1 MEHNHID
8 PPYKVLIVDD
18 SAIVRGLVTRMLQED
33 HDIEVVGSVA
43 NGEDALGVMLA
54 GGIEAV
60 VLDIEMPV
68 MDGLT
73 ALPKILEID
82 PTVRVIMA
90 STLTKRNADISFRAM
105 TLGAVD
111 YIPKPSS
118 AKDINVGSG
127 FRTELVDKVKAWSEQ
142 RRKMLEQTAA
152 LQDEGFDDIGD
163 AGLLGSDTGALPD
176 DGDAALAVH
185 GADQAG
191 IDAGAGGPADIGET
205 GHFADHG
212 DEAGLHETGHD
223 TDGTK
228 PFRAE
233 LSADHQVMQKPGRIQ
248 RKRFTAELRPRPMQ
262 AATRPMPHVATAP
275 VARDPGE
282 HHGQP
287 AGRDSASHGDAA
299 HIVHPETR
307 RAPVRDPGRLIEDA
321 AVAAKKGTP
330 AGHSAPAAP
339 MTQHAKPA
347 AMAQHSPLR
356 PAAGTA
362 HANNVKGNDQG
373 AARPAGKTREA
384 ALRQAPP
391 VARAADASARRGAA
405 TVVGN
410 APAPARRGRHNQGPL
425 VLVPEKKLNVE
436 AIAIG
441 SSTGGPQALFE
452 VLRGLVGVRQPIF
465 ITQHMPATFTTIL
478 AEHITRLTGLKC
490 GEGVNGETVQPGR
503 VYLAPGDY
511 HMVVDGRGNNRRI
524 ALNQNAPEN
533 FCRPSV
539 DPMLRSLVDSY
550 GGNLLTIILT
560 GMGQDGML
568 GGRNVV
574 GAGGMVVAQD
584 EATSVVW
591 GMPGAAAQAG
601 ICTAIL
607 PIGGIAPYVKK
618 FAGGR

>member
-1 MEHNHID
+1 VEQNHID

-18 SAIVRGLVTRMLQED
+18 SAIVRGLIARMLQDD
-33 HDIEVVGSVA
+33 HDIEVVGAVA
-43 NGEDALGVMLA
+43 NGEDALGVMHD
-54 GGIEAV
+54 GGIETV

-118 AKDINVGSG
+118 AKDLNVGSG
-127 FRTELVDKVKAWSEQ
+127 FRSELIDKVKAWSEQ
-142 RRKMLEQTAA
+142 RRKMLEQSAA
-152 LQDEGFDDIGD
+152 FD
-163 AGLLGSDTGALPD
+163 AGEFDEETDSGAMPYSDSLADAGTEAPVNVDAGFA
-176 DGDAALAVH
+176 DAAENVA
-185 GADQAG
+185 ADT
-191 IDAGAGGPADIGET
+191 PEHESADIDGE
-205 GHFADHG
+205 
-212 DEAGLHETGHD
+212 
-223 TDGTK
+223 K

-233 LSADHQVMQKPGRIQ
+233 LSVDHQVLQKTGRIQ

-262 AATRPMPHVATAP
+262 QPMRPQMRPMPSAP
-275 VARDPGE
+275 MRNQD
-282 HHGQP
+282 
-287 AGRDSASHGDAA
+287 DAA
-299 HIVHPETR
+299 PMPDRGSAHAQHGGAYP
-307 RAPVRDPGRLIEDA
+307 PRDPGRLIEEA
-321 AVAAKKGTP
+321 AVAAKK
-330 AGHSAPAAP
+330 AGIVPVGGAPASGH
-339 MTQHAKPA
+339 TAK
-347 AMAQHSPLR
+347 
-356 PAAGTA
+356 A
-362 HANNVKGNDQG
+362 HL
-373 AARPAGKTREA
+373 AGK
-384 ALRQAPP
+384 PS
-391 VARAADASARRGAA
+391 VARAAPGEGTAPGAKNTDPASARAAGQKRDVPARTPAPARPTDSKAKRGS
-405 TVVGN
+405 VVGN
-410 APAPARRGRHNQGPL
+410 APAPARRGRNNQGPVTL
-425 VLVPEKKLNVE
+425 QPEKHINVE

-490 GEGVNGETVQPGR
+490 GEGVNGENVEPGR

-511 HMVVDGRGNNRRI
+511 HMVVEGRGNNRRI

-574 GAGGMVVAQD
+574 SAGGMVVAQD

-591 GMPGAAAQAG
+591 GMPGAAAHAG

>member
-1 MEHNHID
+1 MPVEQNHID

-18 SAIVRGLVTRMLQED
+18 SAIVRGLVARMLQD
-33 HDIEVVGSVA
+33 DSDIEVVGAVA
-43 NGEDALGVMLA
+43 NGEDALGVMHE
-54 GGIEAV
+54 GGIETV

-90 STLTKRNADISFRAM
+90 STLTKRNADISFKAM

-127 FRTELVDKVKAWSEQ
+127 FRTELIDKVKAWSEQ
-142 RRKMLEQTAA
+142 RRKMLEQS
-152 LQDEGFDDIGD
+152 QEFDDGDFDDDADIDAVAGDEHSPGD
-163 AGLLGSDTGALPD
+163 AGSSSDGSGH
-176 DGDAALAVH
+176 GGGLA
-185 GADQAG
+185 
-191 IDAGAGGPADIGET
+191 AGAGEVSGATQDATHRVGGAGEGADGLGDHVE
-205 GHFADHG
+205 HG
-212 DEAGLHETGHD
+212 DHD
-223 TDGTK
+223 GAK

-233 LSADHQVMQKPGRIQ
+233 MSLEHQVLQKPGRIQ

-262 AATRPMPHVATAP
+262 QPMRPQMRPMPMAP
-275 VARDPGE
+275 AREHDDHGPGRE
-282 HHGQP
+282 GAHTKTDASP
-287 AGRDSASHGDAA
+287 A
-299 HIVHPETR
+299 P
-307 RAPVRDPGRLIEDA
+307 RDPGRLIEDA
-321 AVAAKKGTP
+321 AVAAKKAGMTSPANHATAPASVAKPLMPGKAAQSRP
-330 AGHSAPAAP
+330 AGVAGGVATRPAEAAP
-339 MTQHAKPA
+339 
-347 AMAQHSPLR
+347 
-356 PAAGTA
+356 
-362 HANNVKGNDQG
+362 
-373 AARPAGKTREA
+373 ARPATGLTREA
-384 ALRQAPP
+384 PARRPAPQN
-391 VARAADASARRGAA
+391 ARTADAKAKRAAAA
-405 TVVGN
+405 GN
-410 APAPARRGRHNQGPL
+410 APAPARRGRVQGQIS
-425 VLVPEKKLNVE
+425 LVPEKHVNVE

-490 GEGVNGETVQPGR
+490 GEGVNGEPVQPGR

-511 HMVVDGRGNNRRI
+511 HMVVEGRGNNRKI

-550 GGNLLTIILT
+550 GGNMLTIILT

-574 GAGGMVVAQD
+574 AAGGMVVAQD